1 MQKPVKNT
9 QFVYVKIYYVLFT
22 QRALKCYSYE
32 SFDCTSIQMLMRH
45 KLLSVLNI
53 QAETTLAEFPRIDT
67 TNIPVIF
74 LWEFPPP
81 PKKKKRRQLDSPDGK
96 SVIHRNS

>member
-22 QRALKCYSYE
+22 QRTLKCYSYE
-32 SFDCTSIQMLMRH
+32 NFDCTSIQMLMHH

-53 QAETTLAEFPRIDT
+53 QAETTLAETTLAEFPRSDT

-74 LWEFPPP
+74 IWEFPYPPP
-81 PKKKKRRQLDSPDGK
+81 PKKKS
-96 SVIHRNS
+96 

>member
-1 MQKPVKNT
+1 MQKPAKNT

-32 SFDCTSIQMLMRH
+32 RFDCTSIQMLMHH

-53 QAETTLAEFPRIDT
+53 QAETTLAEFPRSDA
-67 TNIPVIF
+67 TNIPVI
-74 LWEFPPP
+74 LHMGV
-81 PKKKKRRQLDSPDGK
+81 SPQKK
-96 SVIHRNS
+96 SVGNWTHLMAKV

>member
-1 MQKPVKNT
+1 MQKPAKNT

-32 SFDCTSIQMLMRH
+32 RFDCTSIQMLMRH

-53 QAETTLAEFPRIDT
+53 
-67 TNIPVIF
+67 
-74 LWEFPPP
+74 
-81 PKKKKRRQLDSPDGK
+81 
-96 SVIHRNS
+96 